1 MPWPTTRR
9 IIGTKVPRLDAPDKA
24 TGRAKYSY
32 DINRPGMLHA
42 KMLRCP
48 HAHARVKSID
58 TSNAEKSPGV
68 RAVHVIVKPNDELYW
83 AGAEVAAVAADTE
96 EHAIDGL
103 RAIRVEY
110 EVLPHL
116 VKESETLTAKQR
128 TVNGQG
134 NELNAM
140 PSGDFST
147 ANFDAQAYQGAA
159 ATVEGTYGVPIISH
173 QCLESH
179 GLVAEWNQDAS
190 ELTVWASTQAVPLTA
205 VQLAQN
211 FKLQASRVKCITHY
225 MGGGFGSKF
234 GPDIQGQVAAELAR
248 KARAPVKL
256 MLDRA
261 DEVTCGGQRPSAFGT
276 VKIAGTKEG
285 RIQAFEVDCYGSP
298 GVGRGATVNF
308 ALLPYVYTTVP
319 NIKRKHRTA
328 RMNVQTA
335 RAMRA
340 PGHPQNCLLT
350 EQALDDLAARLNI
363 NPMDL
368 RLRNLPPNDQDA
380 IKNAPT
386 TYLALRNTIY
396 TREIELIR
404 KMSNWD
410 QRWHAPGQ
418 GGNGPIKTGL
428 GMGLHTCGG
437 GGGPANPTKVTISAD
452 GSVLVQSGSQ
462 DLGTAQRTV
471 TAIIVAEILG
481 LQPRDITVQLGESTF
496 GPSTPSG
503 GSTTCPGT
511 SPAILKAAEMA
522 RDALFAAIA
531 PRLNAQPGD
540 LSIQPGVVVNR
551 ADNSRMP
558 WRQACARLGM
568 NPIQVTGDWPTQAQL
583 NAQTPAGAALR
594 REWRETLS
602 NQGVGGV
609 QVAEVRVDTETGV
622 VRCTNIWAVQ
632 DCGMIINKQGCESQV
647 AGGVIM
653 GVNYALFEECI
664 YDRATGRQVNPNM
677 EFYKLGGIQDMPNV
691 HVHMMDMPERGV
703 IGIGEPPTI
712 STAAAIANAVYNA
725 IGVRP
730 AQAPFTPERVLA
742 ALAARR

>member
-9 IIGTKVPRLDAPDKA
+9 IIGTKVQRLDGPEKA
-24 TGRAKYSY
+24 TGRAKYSF

-48 HAHARVKSID
+48 HAHARVTSID
-58 TSNAEKSPGV
+58 TTQAEKAPGV
-68 RAVHVIVKPNDELYW
+68 RAVHVIAQANTELFW
-83 AGAEVAAVAADTE
+83 AGQEVAAVAADTE
-96 EHAIDGL
+96 EHAVDAL
-103 RAIRVEY
+103 RLIRVEY
-110 EVLPHL
+110 AVLPHL
-116 VKESETLTAKQR
+116 VKESDALTSQTR
-128 TVNGQG
+128 TVSGAGAERNT
-134 NELNAM
+134 M

-147 ANFDAQAYQGAA
+147 ANFDQQAYQGAA
-159 ATVEGTYGVPIISH
+159 ATVEGTYGISIISH

-205 VQLAQN
+205 IQLAQN
-211 FKLQASRVKCITHY
+211 FKLPATRVKCITNY

-276 VKIAGTKEG
+276 IKCAGTKEG
-285 RIQAFEVDCYGSP
+285 RLQAFEVDCYGSP

-308 ALLPYVYTTVP
+308 GLLPYVYTTVP
-319 NIKRKHRTA
+319 NIKRKHQTTRL
-328 RMNVQTA
+328 NVQTA

-340 PGHPQNCLLT
+340 PGHPQNCFLT
-350 EQALDDLAARLNI
+350 EQALDDLAARLNV

-368 RLRNLPPNDQDA
+368 RIRNLPPNDQDA
-380 IKNAPT
+380 LKNAPT
-386 TYLALRNTIY
+386 SYLALRNTIY
-396 TREIELIR
+396 MREIELIR
-404 KMSNWD
+404 KMCNWD

-418 GGNGPIKTGL
+418 GGGVIKTGM
-428 GMGLHTCGG
+428 GMGLHTWGG

-481 LQPRDITVQLGESTF
+481 LQPRDITVQLGDSTH

-511 SPAILKAAEMA
+511 SPAILKAAEAA
-522 RDALFAAIA
+522 RDAFFAAVA
-531 PRLNAQPGD
+531 PRLNPVAQPSD
-540 LSIQPGVVVNR
+540 LTIEPGVVVNR
-551 ADNSRMP
+551 TNNTRTP

-568 NPIQVTGDWPTQAQL
+568 TPVQTTADWPPAAQL
-583 NAQTPAGAALR
+583 NKDAELR
-594 REWRETLS
+594 NEWRGRLT

-609 QVAEVRVDTETGV
+609 QVAEVKVDTETGV
-622 VRCTNIWAVQ
+622 VRCTHVWAVQ

-664 YDRATGRQVNPNM
+664 FDRATGRQVNPNM
-677 EFYKLGGIQDMPNV
+677 EFYKLGGIQDMPQV

-712 STAAAIANAVYNA
+712 STAAAVANAVANA
-725 IGVRP
+725 LGVRVP
-730 AQAPFTPERVLA
+730 NAPFTPERVLA